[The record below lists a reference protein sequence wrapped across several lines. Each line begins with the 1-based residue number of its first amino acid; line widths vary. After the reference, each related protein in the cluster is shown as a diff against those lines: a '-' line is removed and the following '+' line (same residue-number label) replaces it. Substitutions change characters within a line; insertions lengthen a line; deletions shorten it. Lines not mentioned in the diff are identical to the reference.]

1 MSFPRCHPYYL
12 NSHSTVPR
20 IPPRHNGR
28 TRSVL
33 LPQKGVLR
41 KAQGCFS
48 RRLPLRLAPTAGSLC
63 LSTAATLPVN
73 AFSLFNYIYINA
85 ITGFC
90 QSFFHRFRSLIDTKS
105 FCCTGSDTA
114 HNFAIKNPAFFN
126 NIYTIFMKIMNR
138 MGYNCFRGMNM
149 EAIQVFLTH
158 SITPK
163 FTIFFLS
170 FC

>member
-1 MSFPRCHPYYL
+1 MPPVWLPKQPLSG
-12 NSHSTVPR
+12 TD
-20 IPPRHNGR
+20 IPPRCNGR

-33 LPQKGVLR
+33 LPQWGFFGKLRAVFRGVFRSGSHQPPALF
-41 KAQGCFS
+41 AFQ
-48 RRLPLRLAPTAGSLC
+48 LPLLC
-63 LSTAATLPVN
+63 PSKPFLY
-73 AFSLFNYIYINA
+73 FNYIYINA
-85 ITGFC
+85 TTGFC
-90 QSFFHRFRSLIDTKS
+90 QSFFHCFRSLIDTKS

-138 MGYNCFRGMNM
+138 MGYNCFRGMNV